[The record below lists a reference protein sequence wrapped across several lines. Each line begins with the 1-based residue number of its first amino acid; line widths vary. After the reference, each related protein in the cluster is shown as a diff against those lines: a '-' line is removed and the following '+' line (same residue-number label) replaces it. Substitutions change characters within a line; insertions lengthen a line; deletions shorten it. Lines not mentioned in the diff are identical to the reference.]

1 MHIIQD
7 ILIVLLAGYMTIDQN
22 GPVVMSWFSVIVGT
36 ISGLIMGDLNTG
48 LMIGG
53 TFQLMSLG
61 VAALGG
67 ASAPNYGLATIIGT
81 FIAVRTGTG
90 IDAAV
95 GVGLPVGLLAIQLEV
110 VVRIV
115 NNFVAHKMQSDNNEG
130 KWKNMNRIAW
140 VGPLLCSLQTI
151 IPTVIVV
158 CFGANVVN
166 FILDVI
172 PQWVTDGLSIAAGML
187 PVVGIG
193 MLMRYMPVKK
203 FLPFILIGFILSAY
217 LSMPVLG
224 IAIVGFAAAFWY
236 FTTEMKKAAEAE
248 KAVAVTTVD
257 EMGDAKT
264 FHGYAPDLGYA
275 FLRDAIVAHDYQ
287 ARGCD
292 ISADEI
298 FVSDGAKSD
307 SGNIQEIF
315 SVILFTRFMLILTLW
330 QEEQVYTMQIHRC
343 GAT

>member
-7 ILIVLLAGYMTIDQN
+7 ILIILLAGYMTIDQN

-115 NNFVAHKMQSDNNEG
+115 NNFVAQKMQSDNNEG

-203 FLPFILIGFILSAY
+203 FLPFILIGFVLSAY

-257 EMGDAKT
+257 EMGDD
-264 FHGYAPDLGYA
+264 F
-275 FLRDAIVAHDYQ
+275 
-287 ARGCD
+287 
-292 ISADEI
+292 DE
-298 FVSDGAKSD
+298 
-307 SGNIQEIF
+307 
-315 SVILFTRFMLILTLW
+315 
-330 QEEQVYTMQIHRC
+330 
-343 GAT
+343 

>member
-7 ILIVLLAGYMTIDQN
+7 ILIILLAGYMTIDQN

-61 VAALGG
+61 AAALGG

-115 NNFVAHKMQSDNNEG
+115 NNFVAHKMQSDNNER

-203 FLPFILIGFILSAY
+203 FLPFILIGFVLSAY

-257 EMGDAKT
+257 EMGDD
-264 FHGYAPDLGYA
+264 F
-275 FLRDAIVAHDYQ
+275 
-287 ARGCD
+287 
-292 ISADEI
+292 DE
-298 FVSDGAKSD
+298 
-307 SGNIQEIF
+307 
-315 SVILFTRFMLILTLW
+315 
-330 QEEQVYTMQIHRC
+330 
-343 GAT
+343 

>member
-1 MHIIQD
+1 MTVIQD
-7 ILIVLLAGYMTIDQN
+7 ILIVLLAGWMTIDQN

-95 GVGLPVGLLAIQLEV
+95 AVGLPVGLLAIQLEV
-110 VVRIV
+110 VIRIV
-115 NNFVAHKMQSDNNEG
+115 NNFVAHRMQIDNNEG
-130 KWKNMNRIAW
+130 KWGSMNRIAL

-151 IPTVIVV
+151 IPTLIVV
-158 CFGANVVN
+158 CFGASVVN
-166 FILDVI
+166 FILDII

-203 FLPFILIGFILSAY
+203 FLPFILIGFVLSAY

-236 FTTEMKKAAEAE
+236 FTTEMRKAAEAE
-248 KAVAVTTVD
+248 KAVATATAAD
-257 EMGDAKT
+257 EMGDD
-264 FHGYAPDLGYA
+264 F
-275 FLRDAIVAHDYQ
+275 
-287 ARGCD
+287 
-292 ISADEI
+292 DE
-298 FVSDGAKSD
+298 
-307 SGNIQEIF
+307 
-315 SVILFTRFMLILTLW
+315 
-330 QEEQVYTMQIHRC
+330 
-343 GAT
+343 

>member
-95 GVGLPVGLLAIQLEV
+95 GVGLLAIQLEV

-115 NNFVAHKMQSDNNEG
+115 NNFVAHKMLSDNNEG

-257 EMGDAKT
+257 EMGDD
-264 FHGYAPDLGYA
+264 F
-275 FLRDAIVAHDYQ
+275 
-287 ARGCD
+287 
-292 ISADEI
+292 DE
-298 FVSDGAKSD
+298 
-307 SGNIQEIF
+307 
-315 SVILFTRFMLILTLW
+315 
-330 QEEQVYTMQIHRC
+330 
-343 GAT
+343 